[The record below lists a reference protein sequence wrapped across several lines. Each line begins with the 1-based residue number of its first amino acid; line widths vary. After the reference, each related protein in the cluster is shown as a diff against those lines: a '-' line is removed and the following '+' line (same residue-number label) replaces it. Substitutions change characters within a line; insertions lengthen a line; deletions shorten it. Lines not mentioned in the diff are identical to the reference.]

1 MTQDRHMTRIAALA
15 FALSVASVAG
25 AQPMELGRQY
35 RMVEP
40 AVATAVKP
48 GQIEVIEF
56 FSIGCPHC
64 AEFEP
69 FLQSW
74 LKRKPGNVKFTRIP
88 ATFNP
93 FFKLLGRAFY
103 ALEDLKASE
112 RALPL
117 LYDAIHTKRN
127 PDLLRPLGEYNA
139 RAAKNDP
146 TGMAAAEAQVLD
158 ALTMFLASEA
168 GMDSKK
174 FRSAWNSFSMN
185 TRLAQADTMMR
196 KYGVRGVPG
205 VAVNGKYFTGPGRPL
220 AIRDFDEMI
229 KTMDHLVALE
239 SKPAR

>member
-1 MTQDRHMTRIAALA
+1 MTRNAALA
-15 FALSVASVAG
+15 FALLATTAAT

-69 FLQSW
+69 FLQAW
-74 LKRKPGNVKFTRIP
+74 IKRKPGNVKFTRVP

-103 ALEDLKASE
+103 ALEDIKASE

-117 LYDAIHTKRN
+117 LYDAVHVTRN
-127 PDLLRPLGEYNA
+127 PELLRPLGEYNA
-139 RAAKNDP
+139 RAAKGDV

-158 ALTMFLASEA
+158 ALTMFLAREA
-168 GMDSKK
+168 GVDGKK
-174 FRSAWNSFSMN
+174 YRAAWNSFSMN
-185 TRLAQADTMMR
+185 TRLAQADTTMR

-205 VAVNGKYFTGPGRPL
+205 IAVNGKYFTGPGRPL

-229 KTMDHLVALE
+229 KVVDHLVALE
-239 SKPAR
+239 AKPAR

>member
-1 MTQDRHMTRIAALA
+1 MTRIAALA
-15 FALSVASVAG
+15 FALFVATAAAG
-25 AQPMELGRQY
+25 GEPLELGRQY
-35 RMVEP
+35 RMVDP
-40 AVATAVKP
+40 AQPTSVKK
-48 GQIEVIEF
+48 GQVEVIEF

-69 FLQSW
+69 YLQAW
-74 LKRKPGNVKFTRIP
+74 LKRKPANVKFTRLP

-93 FFKLLGRAFY
+93 FFKLLGRAYY
-103 ALEDLKASE
+103 ALEDIKATE
-112 RALPL
+112 RAVPL
-117 LYDAIHTKRN
+117 LFDAIHVKRN

-139 RAAKNDP
+139 RAAANDP

-158 ALTMFLASEA
+158 ALTMFLAREA
-168 GMDSKK
+168 AVDGKK

-185 TRLAQADTMMR
+185 TRLAQADTIMR

-205 VAVNGKYFTGPGRPL
+205 IAVNGKYFTGPGRPL

-229 KTMDHLVALE
+229 KVTDHLIGLE